1 MPEINAVDLFCGV
14 GGLTCGV
21 KRAGINVV
29 AGYDIDEASRFA
41 YEENNGS
48 RFIFKDVKDL
58 DDEEVGKLYPDHK
71 NAVKLL
77 MGCAPCQ
84 PFSSYNRMPREAKSR
99 VEKMGLLA
107 YFGKQVKNVEP
118 DIVSMEN
125 VPQLAKETVFEDFVK
140 VLEDSGYC
148 VSWKVVYAPKYGV
161 PQNRKRLILL
171 ASRLGPIELLPPE
184 FDDPESYPTVRDAI
198 GSLPQ
203 LSAGAICPSD
213 NLHRAR
219 SLSAL
224 NLKRIRNSKPGG
236 TWLDWDESLRPAAY
250 RRPTGAT
257 YRSVYGRLCWDK
269 PSSTI
274 TTQFIGYGS
283 GRFGHPEQDRALSLR
298 EGALLQTFPLDY
310 KFINPNAWE
319 YAIQPIAVQIGNA
332 VPVKLGEVI
341 GKSIVK
347 HVKIHV
353 I

>member
-1 MPEINAVDLFCGV
+1 MPDIDAVDLFCGV

-21 KRAGINVV
+21 KKAGINVV
-29 AGYDIDEASRFA
+29 AGYDIDGSSKFA
-41 YEENNGS
+41 YERNNGS
-48 RFIFKDVKDL
+48 RFILKDIKDL
-58 DDEEVGKLYPDHK
+58 DDNEVAKLYPRRGIK
-71 NAVKLL
+71 VL

-107 YFGKQVKNVEP
+107 YFGKQVLNVNP

-125 VPQLAKETVFEDFVK
+125 VPQLAKESVFEDFTDLLK
-140 VLEDSGYC
+140 SAGYH
-148 VSWKVVYAPKYGV
+148 VSWQVVYAPKYGV

-171 ASRLGPIELLPPE
+171 ASKLGEIQLLPPE
-184 FDDPESYPTVRDAI
+184 FDDPKLYPTVRDAI
-198 GSLPQ
+198 GSLPPIN
-203 LSAGAICPSD
+203 AGEICPSD

-219 SLSAL
+219 KLSDI
-224 NLKRIRNSKPGG
+224 NLKRIRNSIPGG
-236 TWLDWDESLRPAAY
+236 TWMDWEESLRPAAY
-250 RRPTGAT
+250 KKASGAT
-257 YRSVYGRLCWDK
+257 YKSVYGRLSWDK

-310 KFINPNAWE
+310 KFIDPTLRE
-319 YAIQPIAVQIGNA
+319 YAVQPIAVQIGNA

-347 HVKIHV
+347 HVYKV
-353 I
+353 GA